1 MTHVVKL
8 ARSVR
13 APDHLEAEGRLQ
25 VSNLQQHQSQVLNE
39 EQGIHQRGSVLH
51 NAPVV
56 PLPGLQH
63 PYAVEQPVRRHEQ
76 EHQHHQQTA
85 EDKEAREG
93 GARRAEEQRP
103 GGDEKDQELEG
114 QWYVEAFTGRAA
126 GL

>member
-1 MTHVVKL
+1 MTHVVEL
-8 ARSVR
+8 ARSIR

-51 NAPVV
+51 NPPVV
-56 PLPGLQH
+56 SLPGLQH
-63 PYAVEQPVRRHEQ
+63 PNAVEQPVRSHEQ
-76 EHQHHQQTA
+76 EHQYHQKTA

-103 GGDEKDQELEG
+103 GGDEEDQELEG
-114 QWYVEAFTGRAA
+114 QGDVETFTGRAA